1 VLNLGCLVTV
11 FSPFAGD
18 GRTGHKDRP
27 APVVKRLISITSLG
41 IYDELP
47 GKFQQWNKRMIG
59 PVLQTYRKAADLI
72 EAYDLDHTVIRP
84 AWLTDKDEMSFE
96 TTSRHETFKGTE
108 VSRKSVAA
116 LIVDLINHPREGLCD
131 SLGVSKRRIDGD
143 GWRSTGSSR
152 RPGRSGTADLPV
164 ARIRLSPAVLPA
176 MTTASCIRKSDW
188 LFECTM
194 QQIEVL
200 ERPLRFKLDARRCS
214 ETP

>member
-1 VLNLGCLVTV
+1 MLNLGCLVTV
-11 FSPFAGD
+11 FSPFAGG

-72 EAYDLDHTVIRP
+72 EAYDFDYTVIRP

-96 TTSRHETFKGTE
+96 TTSRHETFKDTE

-116 LIVDLINHPREGLCD
+116 LIVDLINHPP
-131 SLGVSKRRIDGD
+131 RRLA
-143 GWRSTGSSR
+143 RQSR
-152 RPGRSGTADLPV
+152 RQQTAD
-164 ARIRLSPAVLPA
+164 RWRRLAFYRFV
-176 MTTASCIRKSDW
+176 TAAW
-188 LFECTM
+188 
-194 QQIEVL
+194 
-200 ERPLRFKLDARRCS
+200 PLRNSGPACCKNPAISCRPSCYDYCIVHSKIGLAFRMHDAAD
-214 ETP
+214 